1 MKNLVTILCLCLFFI
16 SCNQCDCD
24 YVTYEN
30 GIEIS
35 RLDWSSQHCEDQTLS
50 GDKYYNSEG
59 QIIHLITAIECDEN
73 LFQIFFP

>member
-1 MKNLVTILCLCLFFI
+1 MKNLISILCLCFI

-30 GIEIS
+30 GIEIG
-35 RLDWSSQHCEDQTLS
+35 RQDWSLHCEDQTLS
-50 GDKYYNSEG
+50 GYTYYNSEG
-59 QIIHLITAIECDEN
+59 QIIHLTTVIECDEN